1 MQAVRMIELRGVTMA
16 IPLAQ
21 LESWSHQGA
30 VATSRDTYQSIRSVL
45 CDSRVPYADKNFEV
59 YLQGSYGNDTNIF
72 SESDVDVVIQLNS
85 TFNSNKHELPQDQL
99 ALHERDYGPAT
110 YTASDFRKD
119 VISVLENHY
128 GIHNVTDGKKS
139 VKLAGVSSRRNADIV
154 VCTQYRKYTHYWGS
168 NARFFV
174 EGMMINNQGESTIN
188 YPRLHAAA
196 LTQKHQ
202 QTSNRF
208 KPLIRVLKNIKTK
221 MVENGYIDE
230 KTAASYYIEG
240 WLYNAP
246 NDLFSYDLRDRFEKV
261 CNWLLRHDPAEFV
274 MPHGQF
280 SLIGTQNNQWASNNL
295 ELFSERLIDFDRRY

>member
-1 MQAVRMIELRGVTMA
+1 MA
-16 IPLAQ
+16 IPLEQ
-21 LESWSHQGA
+21 LEIWSHKGA

-45 CDSRVPYADKNFEV
+45 CASRVPYADKHYEV

-85 TFNSNKHELPQDQL
+85 TFNSNKHELPHEQL

-119 VISVLENHY
+119 VISVLGNHY
-128 GIHNVTDGKKS
+128 GIYNVTDGKKS
-139 VKLAGVSSRRNADIV
+139 VKLSGVSSRRNADIV
-154 VCTQYRKYTHYWGS
+154 VCTQYRKYAYYAGS
-168 NARFFV
+168 TCPFV

-188 YPRLHAAA
+188 YPRLHAGA

-202 QTSNRF
+202 QTLNRF
-208 KPLIRVLKNIKTK
+208 KPLVRVLKNIKTR
-221 MVENGYIDE
+221 MVACGYINE

-246 NDLFSYDLRDRFEKV
+246 NDLFAYDLRERFEKV
-261 CNWLLRHDPAEFV
+261 CNWLLRHDDITQFM

-280 SLIGTQNNQWASNNL
+280 PLIGIQNNQWASNDL
-295 ELFSERLIDFDRRY
+295 EAFSEGLIEFDRRY